1 LGSWTGQKCSSSCW
15 FDSWD
20 HVLARN
26 VHHLVGS
33 IVLGQYDVSETV
45 STVSSLGD
53 LAFFIFIFS
62 KFSILGD

>member
-1 LGSWTGQKCSSSCW
+1 MFIVKLR
-15 FDSWD
+15 WD

-26 VHHLVGS
+26 VHHIVGS

-45 STVSSLGD
+45 STVSED

-62 KFSILGD
+62 KFSIMGD